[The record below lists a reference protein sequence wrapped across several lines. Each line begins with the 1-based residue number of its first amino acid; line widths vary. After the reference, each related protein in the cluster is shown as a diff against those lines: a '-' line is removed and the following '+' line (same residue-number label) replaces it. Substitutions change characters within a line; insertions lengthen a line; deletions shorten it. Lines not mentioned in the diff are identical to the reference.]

1 MRLTGLGRCLR
12 KVKYVFE
19 ICLAKYGVKMHLKD
33 LGVDG
38 RILKLIYKIYKQG
51 M

>member
-1 MRLTGLGRCLR
+1 LAWNVCGKGDTGVRNLFC
-12 KVKYVFE
+12 E
-19 ICLAKYGVKMHLKD
+19 IWREKRQLED

-51 M
+51 V